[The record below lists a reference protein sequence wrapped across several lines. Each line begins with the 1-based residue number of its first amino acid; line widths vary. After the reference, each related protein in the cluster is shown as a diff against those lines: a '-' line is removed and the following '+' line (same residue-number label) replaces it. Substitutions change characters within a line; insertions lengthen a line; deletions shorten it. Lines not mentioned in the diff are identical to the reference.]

1 MMARSELDR
10 RLRQLEQLRVMLRRA
25 EELDDEARV
34 QRIRASIRE
43 TEVRV
48 NDVRGERGKGK
59 PPREARGEE

>member
-48 NDVRGERGKGK
+48 NDVRGVAPRGK
-59 PPREARGEE
+59 PAARSERED